1 MNKQEQKT
9 IIDAIDLVINE
20 KMAKLEAEN
29 AKLLEEKNSLKE
41 KISLMDKENKELKVE
56 NKQLTKD
63 LNTAKKEVVK
73 YEKIFAT
80 IKK

>member
-1 MNKQEQKT
+1 MNKQEQKI
-9 IIDAIDLVINE
+9 IIDVIDTVINE
-20 KMAKLEAEN
+20 KLAKLEADN

-41 KISLMDKENKELKVE
+41 KVALMDKENKELKAE